1 MKLIPTRGGE
11 VNCLGWCGKTF
22 RSPDRA
28 NIRYCEEC
36 RKIKERRG
44 AVVKIQKL
52 LGERRCSNTTN

>member
-44 AVVKIQKL
+44 AVVKIQKTS
-52 LGERRCSNTTN
+52 R